1 MERLVPERLSHLLRV
16 ADLPTKK
23 PTAFLLEF
31 DAEQRAGI
39 ADELGISGIK
49 KLRFSGQVQAVGGHD
64 WELSGELGA
73 TVVQPCVVTLDP
85 VTTRLDENVRR
96 LYVAEMP
103 ELDGTEIKMPEDDS
117 VDELPSE
124 IDVMDVMI
132 EALSLALPQF
142 PRKEDAELGEA
153 VFAEPGVS
161 AMTDDEAKPFSGLG
175 ALKNALEKKTDT

>member
-1 MERLVPERLSHLLRV
+1 MERLVPEQLSHLLRV

-23 PTAFLLEF
+23 PTEFLLEF
-31 DAEQRAGI
+31 DANQRACI

-49 KLRFSGQVQAVGGHD
+49 KLRFSGLVQAVGGRD

-85 VTTRLDENVRR
+85 VTTRLDEKIRR
-96 LYVAEMP
+96 LYVAELP
-103 ELDGTEIKMPEDDS
+103 DIEGTEIEMPEDDTIE
-117 VDELPSE
+117 ELPTE
-124 IDVMDVMI
+124 IDALDVMI

-142 PRKEDAELGEA
+142 PRKADAQLGEA

-161 AMTDDEAKPFSGLG
+161 AMTDDEAKPFAGLG
-175 ALKNALEKKTDT
+175 ALKDALDKKTDT